1 MWVRMGGFI
10 YRGCLTE
17 SGLPSAWFQ
26 LSVNG
31 RACVHKMK
39 DAECKQKKGKLFV
52 SHIHRCCVLVQQL
65 DHQDLS
71 SEMFPLPVKCF
82 P

>member
-39 DAECKQKKGKLFV
+39 DAECKQTKKRKVICITHSPMLCFGAAAGSPRFKL
-52 SHIHRCCVLVQQL
+52 
-65 DHQDLS
+65 
-71 SEMFPLPVKCF
+71 
-82 P
+82 